1 MYSARIFHRRFA
13 TAPKPRWSEY
23 QRLTLL
29 EQIMQRPDTY
39 IGSTRA
45 ERAARWV
52 LDPALGRVVWREA
65 TWIPGLLKIF
75 DEILVNATDN
85 KRRDARTSHIHV
97 DLDLSDPRNPSISI
111 MNDGRGLPVQI
122 HETEQVHVPE
132 MVFGSLLTGSN
143 FDDSSGGGGGG
154 QGRGRDGIGGGA
166 GGAGGRG
173 DGGDASGGEVAFTG
187 GRNGYGAKLCN
198 IFSREFT
205 VETVDTREGLRFT
218 KTWHDNMS
226 GGSEAVVE
234 PLDPPVKGSAKGVAG
249 EGTGGTGD
257 YTRVTFVPDLSKFGV
272 ERLDEDMLALMRKRV
287 WDIAACEGDGLEVFM
302 DGERVPIQGFEDYVR
317 HFVTE
322 GEAEKI
328 REAMK
333 KGGEKR
339 KKRKKGTKGGK
350 KGGKGADGA
359 SGESGVMVGVG
370 ADLEPRGVGHDAVW
384 GKVGKHWELAV
395 IPHKGLGDES
405 IINGMHMARG
415 GTHIKVREENAL
427 RVVSC
432 CALLSYAV
440 LCCSC

>member
-1 MYSARIFHRRFA
+1 MHPARIFHRRFA

-154 QGRGRDGIGGGA
+154 DRGQGRGRDGIGGGA

-198 IFSREFT
+198 IFSKEFT

-226 GGSEAVVE
+226 RGTEAVVE
-234 PLDPPVKGSAKGVAG
+234 PLDSPAKGSAKGSAKGVAG
-249 EGTGGTGD
+249 EGVGGTGGYTGD

-287 WDIAACEGDGLEVFM
+287 WDIAACEGDGLDVFM

-328 REAMK
+328 REAMRK
-333 KGGEKR
+333 KGG
-339 KKRKKGTKGGK
+339 KKGKKKKKKKKKKGTKGAK
-350 KGGKGADGA
+350 KGGKGAKGA
-359 SGESGVMVGVG
+359 NGESGGMVGVG

-415 GTHIKVREENAL
+415 GTHIKV
-427 RVVSC
+427 C
-432 CALLSYAV
+432 
-440 LCCSC
+440 